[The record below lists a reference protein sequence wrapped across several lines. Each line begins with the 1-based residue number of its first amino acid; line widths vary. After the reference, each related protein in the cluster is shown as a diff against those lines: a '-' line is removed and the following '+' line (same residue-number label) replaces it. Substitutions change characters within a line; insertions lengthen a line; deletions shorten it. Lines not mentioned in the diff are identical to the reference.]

1 VKITAL
7 EVDHTPVKPAFGFR
21 IDYSVVR
28 EESGSSDVL
37 NRDGRGEG
45 ADNDAQELCEPSQEQ
60 AEDTMG

>member
-37 NRDGRGEG
+37 NRDGLDEG
-45 ADNDAQELCEPSQEQ
+45 SDDDTQEFGEPSQEQ